1 MTVPAETNLLA
12 DCSMAAT
19 SRGALDSLYMMAT
32 SAEVS
37 MTMTR

>member
-1 MTVPAETNLLA
+1 
-12 DCSMAAT
+12 MAAT